1 MFQNICLVYCILHLL
16 WPVRGS
22 GIYSIVA
29 PKTLQS
35 NHKYSVSVTLH
46 DAKQPVTFNI
56 GITGPSYNHSETVNL
71 TPIETTQVDFV
82 LPELDGGP
90 YRLITKGIEGLDF
103 TNATELHLAQSM
115 PKVYI
120 QTDKA
125 MYKPGDLVQYRIL
138 VLDENLRPLKSDRRL
153 GVAIKDAANNIIKDI
168 KNIQLVKGVFSD
180 KLQLTEQPVLGLW
193 IIEVSLSDRL
203 EKTKEFEVAKYVL
216 PKFSVDIDAV
226 PDLAITE
233 SSFKITVRAK
243 YTYGKPVKGKAT
255 VRLSPINLEK
265 TIDMNGKGYVE
276 FDLRKDLNILQKES
290 VRELKAFAMVEEE
303 LTGNKQNATV
313 KINLHYSPYIIE
325 VFDVMTEHEVNQP
338 FEVKVVIKHL
348 NGKPVQDTK
357 TPVLLNYYSR
367 WGEYKNAEI
376 FKANLDEHGVAIIK
390 VNFQND
396 GFYWCELKFA
406 DEVKRLPSVGVA
418 AARKKNAEL
427 LTLELETIRPQLG
440 EYVSIAVKAPKVM
453 THLIYTVVG
462 RGNILHK
469 RNIPLP
475 NPQSLYTISFRTT
488 FEMIPKVHVFVY
500 YVDEGDLKFEE
511 IGIKIQPEFENK
523 IEITGPSQA
532 KPGQEVTLNIKT
544 DPNSYV
550 GLLGVDQSVLLL
562 KSGNDLDLSA
572 ILNDLKSY
580 KSEDEHQDEF
590 SRYIYKVPGEN
601 SGLMVMTNAHYPYKD
616 QRIVMSYAIH
626 GAGPYYLLSSNPE
639 IETSRTFPEYLTPSA
654 GPERIRKDF
663 AEIWLFENL
672 DDNNET
678 GHLTLN
684 KSLPDTIT
692 SWVISAFAVNEKT
705 GLGMTE
711 NPFK

>member
-1 MFQNICLVYCILHLL
+1 MEICFLL
-16 WPVRGS
+16 LSQFANNAITWAK
-22 GIYSIVA
+22 IYSIVA

-71 TPIETTQVDFV
+71 TPFETTQIDFV

-90 YRLITKGIEGLDF
+90 YRLIAKGIEGLDF
-103 TNATELHLAQSM
+103 TNATELHLAQS
-115 PKVYI
+115 KSNIYI

-125 MYKPGDLVQYRIL
+125 MYKPGDLVQYRVL
-138 VLDENLRPLKSDRRL
+138 VLDENLRPLKSERYLR
-153 GVAIKDAANNIIKDI
+153 VAIKDAANNLIKDI
-168 KNIQLVKGVFSD
+168 ENVQLVKGVFSD
-180 KLQLTEQPVLGLW
+180 KLQLTVQPVLGLW
-193 IIEVSLSDRL
+193 IIEVSLSDHL
-203 EKTKEFEVAKYVL
+203 EKTKGFEVAKYVL
-216 PKFSVDIDAV
+216 PKFHVDIDSV
-226 PDLAITE
+226 TDLAITE
-233 SSFKITVRAK
+233 SSLTITVRAK
-243 YTYGKPVKGKAT
+243 YTYGKSVKAKTT
-255 VRLSPINLEK
+255 VHLSPVDLEK
-265 TIDMNGKGYVE
+265 TIDVNGKGHVE
-276 FDLRKDLNILQKES
+276 FDLRKHLNIIQKES
-290 VRELKAFAMVEEE
+290 LRELKVFAVVEEE
-303 LTGNKQNATV
+303 LTGNRENTTL
-313 KINLHYSPYIIE
+313 KINLHRSPYRIE

-357 TPVLLNYYSR
+357 TPVLLNYYYR

-418 AARKKNAEL
+418 AARKKNTEL
-427 LTLELETIRPQLG
+427 LTLELETMRPQLG

-453 THLIYTVVG
+453 THLIYAVVG

-475 NPQSLYTISFRTT
+475 NPQNFYTISFKTT
-488 FEMIPKVHVFVY
+488 FEMIPEVHVFVY

-511 IGIKIQPEFENK
+511 IAVKIQPEFENK

-550 GLLGVDQSVLLL
+550 GLLGADQSVLLL

-572 ILNDLKSY
+572 TLNDLKSY
-580 KSEDEHQDEF
+580 KIEDEHQDEW
-590 SRYIYKVPGEN
+590 SRFIYKVPGEN
-601 SGLMVMTNAHYPYKD
+601 SGLMVMTNAHYPYK
-616 QRIVMSYAIH
+616 
-626 GAGPYYLLSSNPE
+626 
-639 IETSRTFPEYLTPSA
+639 A

-672 DDNNET
+672 DE
-678 GHLTLN
+678 
-684 KSLPDTIT
+684 
-692 SWVISAFAVNEKT
+692 
-705 GLGMTE
+705 
-711 NPFK
+711 